1 VNSSKELAT
10 LLYTIRGYNRAM
22 TRLRLAVMV
31 AVLVLAGIGLS
42 AQSYVPNRVFDSAR
56 GQFADFES
64 MVATLARAD
73 VVFVGEQHD
82 DPNTHR
88 LERAILE
95 GLARRRGGLI
105 LSLEMFER
113 DVQDRVEQFRLGH
126 LSEAEFL
133 ATSRPWPRYATDYKP
148 LVDFAVDQK
157 WPIVAANIPRPIASE
172 IAKAGLDVLRDK
184 AAPDSTWF
192 AKEAQCPTD
201 DEYFTRFKEVMG
213 THANAEQVQ
222 LYYAS
227 QCLKDETMAES
238 IVRAWRTAADA
249 TPGARPI
256 RTRAWAP
263 PRACGAGCP
272 RPGSWWCRWCPSR
285 ASTTSRPMNT
295 RARATT
301 SCSPLRNEAMRQL
314 PHSPLAP
321 LTPSYFSDPN
331 RQGKSATA

>member
-1 VNSSKELAT
+1 
-10 LLYTIRGYNRAM
+10 M
-22 TRLRLAVMV
+22 RLVRLAVVVV
-31 AVLVLAGIGLS
+31 ALVAAGVGLS

-56 GQFADFES
+56 GQFSDFES
-64 MVATLARAD
+64 MVATLAKAD

-95 GLARRRGGLI
+95 GLALRRSGLI

-126 LSEAEFL
+126 LSETQFL

-148 LVDFAVDQK
+148 LVDFAIDNK

-172 IAKAGLDVLRDK
+172 IAKTGLDVLRDK

-192 AKEAQCPTD
+192 AKEALCPTD
-201 DEYFTRFKEVMG
+201 DEYFKRFKEVMG

-238 IVRAWRTAADA
+238 IVRAWQAAAAA
-249 TPGARPI
+249 TPG
-256 RTRAWAP
+256 TR
-263 PRACGAGCP
+263 
-272 RPGSWWCRWCPSR
+272 
-285 ASTTSRPMNT
+285 
-295 RARATT
+295 
-301 SCSPLRNEAMRQL
+301 
-314 PHSPLAP
+314 PLAVHYNGAFHSDSGLGTASRVQRRLP
-321 LTPSYFSDPN
+321 NARTVVVSVVPVKSLDDLTPDEHK
-331 RQGKSATA
+331 GKGDYVIFTIKSEAVAK